1 MIGYAQL
8 WSASPGD
15 WDAAGVAWRGLDAPV
30 GRRRA
35 GLADRAA
42 ALRAGWSGR
51 AATAAGG
58 RLDGLR
64 SELATILP
72 ALVEIDQV
80 LAEFA
85 GRLRVAKA
93 RLAEAVA
100 LADRTGVAVDR
111 HGGVRA
117 APLLWRGPEA
127 GALPVGVGARPS
139 PTGGAAGTDAVDAR
153 GPAPD
158 PRAGSGAGAGGGS
171 GAVAAGAGGG
181 GAGGLGGGVGSPAA
195 VGQVAAALREAIA
208 LADAADREAASRL
221 AELSGAARTGWVERP
236 PPSRPAD
243 DATPA
248 VVRAWWAGL
257 TPAQRR
263 WLVLHEPTRIGPRDG
278 VPAAARD
285 QANRLLLAGH
295 REALLAARRS
305 AAGERGRR
313 RIDRALAVLDGL
325 AGRLSATSPPRAYL
339 LGLDPRG
346 DGRAIVA
353 LGNPDRAGRV
363 LTYVPGMTSDLA
375 DVPGELSRAARVQ
388 ARCTALAPGAE
399 TAAVLWLDYDAP
411 DFLPEASSPAQAR
424 DAGPALHRFQEG
436 LRATHDGPAARQ
448 TVLGHSYGSLV
459 VGSAA
464 RDHGLAADAL
474 AFVGSPGVGVDRAGA
489 LGLPPE
495 RVWSSTAGDDVIGLV
510 EPPRDLAGRAVLAA
524 SPLASAA
531 WLLRPDDHQLWF
543 GHDPSDPG
551 FGGRTFPSG
560 RYGHTG
566 YWEPGNPALDGMARI
581 VLGR

>member
-8 WSASPGD
+8 WAASPGD
-15 WDAAGVAWRGLDAPV
+15 WAAAGVTWRGLDASV
-30 GRRRA
+30 ARRRS
-35 GLADRAA
+35 GLAERAA
-42 ALRAGWSGR
+42 MLRTGWSGG
-51 AATAAGG
+51 AASRAGG

-64 SELATILP
+64 AELGTILP

-111 HGGVRA
+111 HGGLRA
-117 APLLWRGPEA
+117 VPPTWRGPESGVLPA
-127 GALPVGVGARPS
+127 GTGARP
-139 PTGGAAGTDAVDAR
+139 A
-153 GPAPD
+153 PA
-158 PRAGSGAGAGGGS
+158 
-171 GAVAAGAGGG
+171 G
-181 GAGGLGGGVGSPAA
+181 GAGNGGGVGSPAA
-195 VGQVAAALREAIA
+195 VAQVAAALREALT
-208 LADAADREAASRL
+208 LADVADREAAGRL
-221 AELSGAARTGWVERP
+221 AELTGAARTGWVERP
-236 PPSRPAD
+236 PPGRPAG

-248 VVRAWWAGL
+248 AVRAWWDGL

-263 WLVLHEPTRIGPRDG
+263 WLVLHEPARIGPRDG

-295 REALLAARRS
+295 REALLAERRALS
-305 AAGERGRR
+305 ASGSGGRSGLR
-313 RIDRALAVLDGL
+313 RIDRALAALDGL
-325 AGRLSATSPPRAYL
+325 AGRLAGTTGPRPYL

-353 LGNPDRAGRV
+353 LGNPDRAHRV

-375 DVPGELSRAARVQ
+375 DVPGELGRAARVQ
-388 ARCTALAPGAE
+388 DRCTALAPGEE

-411 DFLPEASSPAQAR
+411 DFLAEASSPAQAR
-424 DAGPALHRFQEG
+424 DAGPGLHRFQEG
-436 LRATHDGPAARQ
+436 LRATHEGPAARQ

-489 LGLPPE
+489 LGLPPGQ
-495 RVWSSTAGDDVIGLV
+495 VWSSTAGDDVIRLV
-510 EPPRDLAGRAVLAA
+510 EPPRDLAGRAVLAT

-531 WLLRPDDHQLWF
+531 SLLRPDDHRLWF

-560 RYGHTG
+560 RGGHTG
-566 YWEPGNPALDGMARI
+566 YWEPDNPALDGMARI

>member
-8 WSASPGD
+8 WAASPSD
-15 WDAAGVAWRGLDAPV
+15 WVAAGVAWRGLEAPV
-30 GRRRA
+30 TRRRS
-35 GLADRAA
+35 GLAERAA
-42 ALRAGWSGR
+42 TLRTGWSGG
-51 AATAAGG
+51 AATRAGG

-64 SELATILP
+64 AELGTILP
-72 ALVEIDQV
+72 ALVETDQV

-85 GRLRVAKA
+85 GRLRVAKG

-111 HGGVRA
+111 HGGLRA
-117 APLLWRGPEA
+117 VPPTWRGPES
-127 GALPVGVGARPS
+127 GVLPAWAGARPGLS
-139 PTGGAAGTDAVDAR
+139 
-153 GPAPD
+153 
-158 PRAGSGAGAGGGS
+158 
-171 GAVAAGAGGG
+171 GGG
-181 GAGGLGGGVGSPAA
+181 GGNGGGAGSPAA
-195 VGQVAAALREAIA
+195 VAQVAAALREALA
-208 LADAADREAASRL
+208 LADVADREVAGRL
-221 AELSGAARTGWVERP
+221 AELTGAARTGWVQRP
-236 PPSRPAD
+236 PPGRPTD

-248 VVRAWWAGL
+248 AVRAWWDGL

-263 WLVLHEPTRIGPRDG
+263 WLVLHEPARIGPRDG

-295 REALLAARRS
+295 REALLAERRTVS
-305 AAGERGRR
+305 ASGSGGRSRLR
-313 RIDRALAVLDGL
+313 RIDRTLAALDGL
-325 AGRLSATSPPRAYL
+325 AGRLAATTGPRPYL

-353 LGNPDRAGRV
+353 LGNPDRAHRV

-375 DVPGELSRAARVQ
+375 DVPGELGRAARVQ
-388 ARCTALAPGAE
+388 DRCTALAPGDE

-424 DAGPALHRFQEG
+424 DAGPDLHRFQEG

-489 LGLPPE
+489 LGLPPGQ
-495 RVWSSTAGDDVIGLV
+495 VWSSTAGDDVIRLV
-510 EPPRDLAGRAVLAA
+510 EPSRELAGRAVLAT

-531 WLLRPDDHQLWF
+531 SLFRPDDHRLWF

-560 RYGHTG
+560 RGGHTG
-566 YWEPGNPALDGMARI
+566 YWEPDNPALDGMARI

>member
-8 WSASPGD
+8 WAASPGD
-15 WDAAGVAWRGLDAPV
+15 WAAAGVAWRGLDAPV
-30 GRRRA
+30 TRRRS
-35 GLADRAA
+35 GLAERTTT
-42 ALRAGWSGR
+42 LRAGWSGQ
-51 AATAAGG
+51 AATRAGG

-64 SELATILP
+64 AELGTILP
-72 ALVEIDQV
+72 ALVETDQV

-111 HGGVRA
+111 HGGLRA
-117 APLLWRGPEA
+117 VPPTWRGPESGVLPA
-127 GALPVGVGARPS
+127 GMGARP
-139 PTGGAAGTDAVDAR
+139 T
-153 GPAPD
+153 PA
-158 PRAGSGAGAGGGS
+158 
-171 GAVAAGAGGG
+171 G
-181 GAGGLGGGVGSPAA
+181 GAGNGGGVGSSAA
-195 VGQVAAALREAIA
+195 VAQVAAALREALT
-208 LADAADREAASRL
+208 LADMADREAAGRL
-221 AELSGAARTGWVERP
+221 AGLTGAARTGWVERP
-236 PPSRPAD
+236 PPGRPAD

-248 VVRAWWAGL
+248 AVRAWWDGL

-263 WLVLHEPTRIGPRDG
+263 WLVLHEPARIGSRDG
-278 VPAAARD
+278 VPAVARD

-295 REALLAARRS
+295 REALLAERRAAS
-305 AAGERGRR
+305 ASGSGGRSGLR
-313 RIDRALAVLDGL
+313 RIDRALAALDGL
-325 AGRLSATSPPRAYL
+325 AGRLAATTGPRPYL

-346 DGRAIVA
+346 DGRAVVA
-353 LGNPDRAGRV
+353 LGNPDRARRV

-375 DVPGELSRAARVQ
+375 DVPGELGRAARVQ
-388 ARCTALAPGAE
+388 DRCTALAPGEE

-436 LRATHDGPAARQ
+436 LRATHDGPPARQ

-489 LGLPPE
+489 LGLPPGQ
-495 RVWSSTAGDDVIGLV
+495 VWSSTAGDDVIRLV
-510 EPPRDLAGRAVLAA
+510 EPPRELAGRAVLAT

-531 WLLRPDDHQLWF
+531 ALLRPDDHRLWF

-566 YWEPGNPALDGMARI
+566 YWEPDNPALDGMARI

>member
-64 SELATILP
+64 AEVATILP

-117 APLLWRGPEA
+117 APLPWRGPEA
-127 GALPVGVGARPS
+127 GALPVGVGA
-139 PTGGAAGTDAVDAR
+139 
-153 GPAPD
+153 
-158 PRAGSGAGAGGGS
+158 AGGGS
-171 GAVAAGAGGG
+171 GGGG
-181 GAGGLGGGVGSPAA
+181 GGGRGVGSPAA
-195 VGQVAAALREAIA
+195 VGQVAAALREALA
-208 LADAADREAASRL
+208 LADAADREATSRL

-236 PPSRPAD
+236 PPGRPAD

-278 VPAAARD
+278 VPAPARD

-325 AGRLSATSPPRAYL
+325 AGRLADTSPPRAYL

-551 FGGRTFPSG
+551 FGGRIFPSG

>member
-8 WSASPGD
+8 WAASPGD
-15 WDAAGVAWRGLDAPV
+15 WVAAGLAWRGLDAPV
-30 GRRRA
+30 TRRRS
-35 GLADRAA
+35 GLAERAA
-42 ALRAGWSGR
+42 TLRTGWSGG
-51 AATAAGG
+51 AATRAGG

-64 SELATILP
+64 AELGTILP
-72 ALVEIDQV
+72 ALVETDQV

-111 HGGVRA
+111 HGGLRTV
-117 APLLWRGPEA
+117 PPVWRGPESGGLPA
-127 GALPVGVGARPS
+127 GTGARPA
-139 PTGGAAGTDAVDAR
+139 PAGGAGAAHSPGPPAGTDVT
-153 GPAPD
+153 
-158 PRAGSGAGAGGGS
+158 
-171 GAVAAGAGGG
+171 GGG
-181 GAGGLGGGVGSPAA
+181 GTRNAVGSPVA
-195 VGQVAAALREAIA
+195 VAQVAAALREALA
-208 LADAADREAASRL
+208 LADVADREVAGRL
-221 AELSGAARTGWVERP
+221 AELTGAARTGWVERP
-236 PPSRPAD
+236 PPARPAD

-248 VVRAWWAGL
+248 AVRAWWDGL

-263 WLVLHEPTRIGPRDG
+263 WLVLHEPARTGPRDG

-295 REALLAARRS
+295 REALLAERRAAS
-305 AAGERGRR
+305 ASGSGGRSRLR
-313 RIDRALAVLDGL
+313 RIDRTLATLDGL
-325 AGRLSATSPPRAYL
+325 AGRLAATTGPRPYL

-353 LGNPDRAGRV
+353 LGNPDRAHRV

-375 DVPGELSRAARVQ
+375 DVPGELGRAARVQ
-388 ARCTALAPGAE
+388 DRCTALAPGEE

-411 DFLPEASSPAQAR
+411 DFLSEASSPAQAR
-424 DAGPALHRFQEG
+424 DAGPDLHRFQEG

-489 LGLPPE
+489 LGLPPGQ
-495 RVWSSTAGDDVIGLV
+495 VWSSTASDDVIRLV
-510 EPPRDLAGRAVLAA
+510 EPPRELAGRAVLAT

-531 WLLRPDDHQLWF
+531 SLFRPDDHRLWF

-560 RYGHTG
+560 RGGHTG
-566 YWEPGNPALDGMARI
+566 YWEPDNPALDGMARI

>member
-8 WSASPGD
+8 WAASPSD
-15 WDAAGVAWRGLDAPV
+15 WVAAGVAWRGLEAPV
-30 GRRRA
+30 TRRRS
-35 GLADRAA
+35 GLAERAA
-42 ALRAGWSGR
+42 TLRTGWSGG
-51 AATAAGG
+51 AATRAGG

-64 SELATILP
+64 AELGTILP
-72 ALVEIDQV
+72 ALVETDQV

-85 GRLRVAKA
+85 GRLRVAKG

-111 HGGVRA
+111 HGGLRA
-117 APLLWRGPEA
+117 VPPTWRGPES
-127 GALPVGVGARPS
+127 GVLPAWAGARPGLS
-139 PTGGAAGTDAVDAR
+139 
-153 GPAPD
+153 
-158 PRAGSGAGAGGGS
+158 
-171 GAVAAGAGGG
+171 GGG
-181 GAGGLGGGVGSPAA
+181 GGNGGGAGSPAA
-195 VGQVAAALREAIA
+195 VAQVAAALREALA
-208 LADAADREAASRL
+208 LADVADREVAGRL
-221 AELSGAARTGWVERP
+221 AELTGAARTGWVQRP
-236 PPSRPAD
+236 PPGRPTD

-248 VVRAWWAGL
+248 AVRAWWDGL

-263 WLVLHEPTRIGPRDG
+263 WLVLHEPARIGPRDG

-295 REALLAARRS
+295 REALLAERRTVS
-305 AAGERGRR
+305 ASGSGGRSRLR
-313 RIDRALAVLDGL
+313 RIDRTLAALDGL
-325 AGRLSATSPPRAYL
+325 AGRLAATTGPRPYL

-353 LGNPDRAGRV
+353 LGNPDRAHRV

-375 DVPGELSRAARVQ
+375 DVPGELGRAARVQ
-388 ARCTALAPGAE
+388 DRCTALAPGDE

-424 DAGPALHRFQEG
+424 DAGPDLHRFQEG

-489 LGLPPE
+489 LGLPPGQ
-495 RVWSSTAGDDVIGLV
+495 VWSSTAGDDVIRLV
-510 EPPRDLAGRAVLAA
+510 EPPRELAGRAVLAT

-531 WLLRPDDHQLWF
+531 SLFRPDDHQLWF

-560 RYGHTG
+560 RGGHTG
-566 YWEPGNPALDGMARI
+566 YWEPDNPALDGMARI